1 MKNKPT
7 DYSNFPAGTALSVV
21 KKNPKSAEEECP
33 FRQLIEE
40 WFDVVRSKGR
50 SEKTILDYKSK
61 IYKFWWW
68 WAYHTRYADTL
79 GRHPQNVTR
88 RQAREFVVYL
98 RTPQA
103 FRWGVT
109 DNSNNKQRHD
119 LSPDSIA
126 SYGRAVKTFFNWLV
140 ADEYLTVSPFIKK
153 NVDFNPGKRDEVIN
167 RLSDKDLDVI
177 FAYLLQSERLKTF
190 CGKRDLAIFALL
202 LDSGIRRGEL
212 ITMDETDLELSHDR
226 CYVKGKTTRRR
237 YAFFRKECS
246 LALQAY
252 TEARAAREVAHTRLW
267 LTDMGD
273 PLTYGGFASIV
284 RRIEKGC
291 GVTFHA
297 HQLRHTFASILAQLG
312 IDPFALK
319 DLLGHR
325 SIITTQI
332 YVTLN
337 PERLAEAH
345 KTRSPLSTVK
355 SASEK
360 MRRKPGRPVG
370 SGKRGGEKEG

>member
-7 DYSNFPAGTALSVV
+7 DYSNFSTGAALSVV
-21 KKNPKSAEEECP
+21 KKTTKSAEETCP

-40 WFDVVRSKGR
+40 WLDVVRSKGR
-50 SEKTILDYKSK
+50 SEKTILDYTNK
-61 IYKFWWW
+61 IFKFWWW
-68 WAYHTRYADTL
+68 WTYHTRYAETL
-79 GRHPQNVTR
+79 GQHPEHVTR
-88 RQAREFVVYL
+88 KQAREFVVYL
-98 RTPQA
+98 RTPQT

-109 DNSNNKQRHD
+109 DNSNNKQRHE
-119 LSPDSIA
+119 LAPDSIA
-126 SYGRAVKTFFNWLV
+126 SYGRTVKTFFNWLV
-140 ADEYLTVSPFIKK
+140 DDDYLTVSPFNKK
-153 NVDFNPGKRDEVIN
+153 NVNFNPGKRDQVIN
-167 RLSDKDLDVI
+167 RLDEKELEAI
-177 FAYLLQSERLKTF
+177 FAFLLQTERLKTF

-212 ITMDETDLELSHDR
+212 ISMEETDLELTHDR

-237 YAFFRKECS
+237 YAFFRKECN
-246 LALQAY
+246 LAVQSY
-252 TEARAAREVAHTRLW
+252 IEARSARNPTNSALW

-273 PLTYGGFASIV
+273 PLTYGGFASLV
-284 RRIEKGC
+284 RRIEDGS

-325 SIITTQI
+325 SIVTTQI

-337 PERLAEAH
+337 PDRLSEAH
-345 KTRSPLSTVK
+345 KTRSPLATVTE
-355 SASEK
+355 AAGR

-370 SGKRGGEKEG
+370 VKNKGKEV